1 MSAQPTPAPMTPAE
15 YLAWEAEQEFKSEY
29 HEGEIFA
36 MSGGSLKHARIA
48 PNLSAMLRDAM
59 RGRCGV
65 FSSDLR
71 VQLTECR
78 YVYPDLTAVCG
89 EPEVGPGDVLLNP
102 SLVVE
107 VLSPS
112 TEAFDRGT
120 KTRLYL
126 QIPSLVG
133 LLLVSQDVPEVMVY
147 SRTAAGGWEA
157 ISDDGARI
165 RVPALGLD
173 LALDDLYDG
182 IDFGPN
188 PMPDSLR
195 ERLATYA
202 A

>member
-1 MSAQPTPAPMTPAE
+1 MTPAE
-15 YLAWEAEQEFKSEY
+15 YLAWEAEQESRSEY

-36 MSGGSLKHARIA
+36 IAGGTPRHSLIGGNLTATLHAA
-48 PNLSAMLRDAM
+48 LRGQC
-59 RGRCGV
+59 RV
-65 FSSDLR
+65 HTSDLR
-71 VQLTECR
+71 VRLTESR

-173 LALDDLYDG
+173 LALADLYDG

-202 A
+202 T